1 VVEEGSHDELV
12 QRTTG
17 VYKRLFERQAMGLL
31 PDEEDDQDASEEE
44 AELSA

>member
-1 VVEEGSHDELV
+1 VEVTHEELV
-12 QRTTG
+12 QRTNG

-31 PDEEDDQDASEEE
+31 PDEEDDQDASKEE

>member
-1 VVEEGSHDELV
+1 
-12 QRTTG
+12 

-31 PDEEDDQDASEEE
+31 PDEDDDEDASKEE